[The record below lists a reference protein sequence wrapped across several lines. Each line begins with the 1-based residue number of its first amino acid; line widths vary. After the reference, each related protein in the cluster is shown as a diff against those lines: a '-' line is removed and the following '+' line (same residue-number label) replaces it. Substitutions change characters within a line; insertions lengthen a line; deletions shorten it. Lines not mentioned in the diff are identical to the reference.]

1 MERKAYVIAEHCT
14 GKALAATAWRR
25 WATYSPW
32 MPKSAAGLPVAGKGV
47 HPKGTSAGEG
57 RVQQTGSAGREER
70 AWMARDGT
78 RLFLRAKLVGYRMGN
93 TREGD
98 REDVGDV
105 FLSLNSN
112 IGSHREI

>member
-1 MERKAYVIAEHCT
+1 MGHVQPVDAKVRC
-14 GKALAATAWRR
+14 GLARGR
-25 WATYSPW
+25 
-32 MPKSAAGLPVAGKGV
+32 
-47 HPKGTSAGEG
+47 EG
-57 RVQQTGSAGREER
+57 RAPEGDERVQQTGSAGREER
-70 AWMARDGT
+70 AWMARDDT

-112 IGSHREI
+112 IGSYSEI